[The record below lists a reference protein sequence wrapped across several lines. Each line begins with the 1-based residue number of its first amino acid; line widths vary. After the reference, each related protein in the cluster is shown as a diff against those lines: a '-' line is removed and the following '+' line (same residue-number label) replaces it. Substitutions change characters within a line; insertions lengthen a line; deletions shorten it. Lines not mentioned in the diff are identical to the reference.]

1 MKKAKGKF
9 PDIERALSNWARN
22 HQRSGLTLND
32 SMIREKARF
41 FAKTVGSSDCHAKVN
56 SDTWLEKFKQKNHLM
71 GAKPRKSSASQP
83 DLGLD
88 TSSTSQT
95 PNGVSPISPAGGLSS
110 ASPISPVRSRDNL
123 KTDSPDSYAEFS
135 GLYKHG
141 HSQSATSLASAITDV
156 TAPSSFS
163 PQSPTSSFFS
173 SDVTTTSCAP
183 SNAVSASNNPR
194 TQLPSFPMI
203 DTDNVFSVE
212 TMSSS
217 TRETPNDEYPSHTLS
232 ASSELN
238 HASSQPPST
247 VQSPVQDSPAI
258 MAPPPN
264 PLNASSTNNS
274 TVSSPISPPSQD
286 EARRALELV
295 MNFFQNQPSG
305 VVDAHEYIMMGK
317 LMEKL
322 KVRGS
327 SLGELPGGMHS
338 IDLSQKEMSR
348 KRSIHSL

>member
-1 MKKAKGKF
+1 
-9 PDIERALSNWARN
+9 
-22 HQRSGLTLND
+22 
-32 SMIREKARF
+32 MIREKARF

-71 GAKPRKSSASQP
+71 GAKPRKSSGSQP

-88 TSSTSQT
+88 TSSISQT

-123 KTDSPDSYAEFS
+123 KTESPDSFGDFS

-173 SDVTTTSCAP
+173 SEINSTSCAP
-183 SNAVSASNNPR
+183 VSAVSAPSNPR
-194 TQLPSFPMI
+194 THLPTFPMI

-212 TMSSS
+212 AMPGS
-217 TRETPNDEYPSHTLS
+217 TQETPNDEYPSRTLS

-238 HASSQPPST
+238 HASSQPPSN

-258 MAPPPN
+258 MAPPSN
-264 PLNASSTNNS
+264 SLTASSVNAS
-274 TVSSPISPPSQD
+274 TVSSPISLPSQD

-305 VVDAHEYIMMGK
+305 VVDAQEYIMMGK

-322 KVRGS
+322 KVRG